1 MTTGSLDLR
10 IPIGLL
16 FAIIGGLLAAFGLAS
31 DRAIYGRSL
40 GINVNLWWG
49 LIMLVFG
56 ALMIA
61 FGRRK
66 SRVPAQEL
74 SGSPADSTP

>member
-16 FAIIGGLLAAFGLAS
+16 FAILGGLLSAFGLAS
-31 DRAIYGRSL
+31 DPAIYGRSL

-66 SRVPAQEL
+66 SRAPAQKAA
-74 SGSPADSTP
+74 GPPGDSTL